1 MRKEKSSE
9 EIILACSVQPEQ
21 ANAAGNIHGG
31 EIMKMMDN
39 AAGVAAQKYARS
51 NVVTARVN
59 ELNFK
64 RPIHVGNLVTCHAR
78 VVYTGLSSME
88 IFVAVEAEDL
98 CSDISPH
105 IALTAFFTM
114 VSLGDNGRPQMID
127 PLKVPDDPYL
137 LKLYREGEERYKNAK
152 RRTRSEKAAF

>member
-1 MRKEKSSE
+1 MEQKRSE
-9 EIILACSVQPEQ
+9 EIILACAVQPEQ

-64 RPIHVGNLVTCHAR
+64 RPIHVGNLVTCYAR
-78 VVYTGLSSME
+78 VVYTGRSSME

-98 CSDISPH
+98 CLDQSPH
-105 IALTAFFTM
+105 VALTAFFTM
-114 VSLGDNGRPQMID
+114 VALDAEGHPQSVIPLEIPED
-127 PLKVPDDPYL
+127 PFL
-137 LKLYREGEERYKNAK
+137 LRLYREGERRYQEAK
-152 RRTRSEKAAF
+152 RRTRTGQA